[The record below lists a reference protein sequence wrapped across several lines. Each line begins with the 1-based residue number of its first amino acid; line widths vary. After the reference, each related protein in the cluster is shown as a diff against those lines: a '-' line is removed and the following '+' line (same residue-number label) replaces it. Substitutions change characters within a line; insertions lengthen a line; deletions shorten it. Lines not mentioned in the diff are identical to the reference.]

1 MKLSISIPL
10 NIVVVLMLTLLLNVV
25 GLKFSFE
32 AHFPTY
38 IAETRDQ
45 LQPNTALNPEGLQAL
60 FSINSLDGETKADYQ
75 KALSELSNLSSSLKS
90 LSENPELYVIEGKNS
105 GQNSPNSFHI
115 YAYNDIVEKATGNA
129 LFKVFQHPFDINL
142 NAPDGKFMLA
152 IIKNFLIL
160 NVAWMMIIILV
171 YMFWLRRIF
180 RPIHLIIDTL
190 KNFSVTKTSKI
201 FYKKNDEFL
210 PLITTLNELSTSLG
224 QQEKIRNQ
232 FLSDLSHEIRTPM
245 TAISVLLE
253 AIDDGVME
261 LDKSTILT
269 LQSEMRRLVEITEHI
284 MKGENFLSQNADEI
298 VRQKV
303 FLKPMAQEIILQY
316 QPTNQKNHQ
325 KILENF
331 PENAYIFA
339 NREQLVQVLH
349 NIFSNFCKYAG
360 ENATL
365 ECSFK
370 TQKTFNVLTFSDD
383 GTGVSDEELPF
394 LAEKFY
400 KSDTGR
406 TQNSDEMSMGIGLSL
421 VSKITSLHGGSMRL
435 ESTKPHGLTLILT
448 FGKNE

>member
-1 MKLSISIPL
+1 M
-10 NIVVVLMLTLLLNVV
+10 
-25 GLKFSFE
+25 
-32 AHFPTY
+32 
-38 IAETRDQ
+38 
-45 LQPNTALNPEGLQAL
+45 QAL

-90 LSENPELYVIEGKNS
+90 LSENPELYVVEGKNY

-129 LFKVFQHPFDINL
+129 LFKAFQHPFDINL

-224 QQEKIRNQ
+224 RQEKIRNQ

-349 NIFSNFCKYAG
+349 NIFSNFCKYAW

-383 GTGVSDEELPF
+383 GMGVSDEELPF

-421 VSKITSLHGGSMRL
+421 VSKIASLHGGSMRV
-435 ESTKPHGLTLILT
+435 EPTKPHWLTLILT
-448 FGKNE
+448 FWKNE

>member
-1 MKLSISIPL
+1 M
-10 NIVVVLMLTLLLNVV
+10 
-25 GLKFSFE
+25 
-32 AHFPTY
+32 
-38 IAETRDQ
+38 
-45 LQPNTALNPEGLQAL
+45 
-60 FSINSLDGETKADYQ
+60 
-75 KALSELSNLSSSLKS
+75 
-90 LSENPELYVIEGKNS
+90 
-105 GQNSPNSFHI
+105 
-115 YAYNDIVEKATGNA
+115 
-129 LFKVFQHPFDINL
+129 
-142 NAPDGKFMLA
+142 
-152 IIKNFLIL
+152 
-160 NVAWMMIIILV
+160 
-171 YMFWLRRIF
+171 
-180 RPIHLIIDTL
+180 
-190 KNFSVTKTSKI
+190 
-201 FYKKNDEFL
+201 

-224 QQEKIRNQ
+224 RQEKIRNQ

-303 FLKPMAQEIILQY
+303 FLKPMAQEIIRQY
-316 QPTNQKNHQ
+316 QPTIQKNHQ

-331 PENAYIFA
+331 PENAYILA
-339 NREQLVQVLH
+339 NREQLIQVLH
-349 NIFSNFCKYAG
+349 NIFSNFCKYAW

-421 VSKITSLHGGSMRL
+421 VSKIASLHGGSMRV
-435 ESTKPHGLTLILT
+435 EPTKPHWLTLILT
-448 FGKNE
+448 FWKNE

>member
-1 MKLSISIPL
+1 
-10 NIVVVLMLTLLLNVV
+10 MLTLLLNVV

-32 AHFPTY
+32 KHFPTY

-45 LQPNTALNPEGLQAL
+45 LQPNTALNPEWLQAL

-90 LSENPELYVIEGKNS
+90 LSENPELYVVEGKNS

-129 LFKVFQHPFDINL
+129 LFKAFQHPFDINL

-269 LQSEMRRLVEITEHI
+269 LQSEMRRLVDITEHI
-284 MKGENFLSQNADEI
+284 MKGENFLAKNPDEI

-316 QPTNQKNHQ
+316 QPTIQKNHQ

-339 NREQLVQVLH
+339 NREQLIQVLH
-349 NIFSNFCKYAG
+349 NIFSNFCKYAW

-365 ECSFK
+365 KCSFK
-370 TQKTFNVLTFSDD
+370 TQKTFNILTFSDD
-383 GTGVSDEELPF
+383 GMGVSDEELPF

-421 VSKITSLHGGSMRL
+421 VSKIASLHGGSMRI
-435 ESTKPHGLTLILT
+435 EPTKPHGLTIILT
-448 FGKNE
+448 FWKNE

>member
-1 MKLSISIPL
+1 
-10 NIVVVLMLTLLLNVV
+10 MLTLLLNVV

-32 AHFPTY
+32 THFPTY

-45 LQPNTALNPEGLQAL
+45 LQPNTALNPEWLQAL

-160 NVAWMMIIILV
+160 NVVWMTIIILV
-171 YMFWLRRIF
+171 YMIWLRRIF

-224 QQEKIRNQ
+224 RQEKIRNQ

-261 LDKSTILT
+261 LDKSTILI
-269 LQSEMRRLVEITEHI
+269 LQSEMRRLVDITEHV

-298 VRQKV
+298 VRQKI

-316 QPTNQKNHQ
+316 QPTIQKNHQ
-325 KILENF
+325 TILENF

-349 NIFSNFCKYAG
+349 NIFSNFCKYAW

-421 VSKITSLHGGSMRL
+421 VSKIASLHGGSMRI
-435 ESTKPHGLTLILT
+435 EPTKPHGLTIILT
-448 FGKNE
+448 FWKNE

>member
-1 MKLSISIPL
+1 
-10 NIVVVLMLTLLLNVV
+10 MLTLLLNVV

-32 AHFPTY
+32 KHFPTY

-45 LQPNTALNPEGLQAL
+45 LQPNTALNPEWLQAL

-129 LFKVFQHPFDINL
+129 LFKAFQHPFDINL

-269 LQSEMRRLVEITEHI
+269 LQTEMRRLVEITEHI

-349 NIFSNFCKYAG
+349 NIFSNFCKYAW

-421 VSKITSLHGGSMRL
+421 VSKIASLHGGSMRV
-435 ESTKPHGLTLILT
+435 ESTKPHWLTIILT
-448 FGKNE
+448 FWKNE

>member
-1 MKLSISIPL
+1 
-10 NIVVVLMLTLLLNVV
+10 MLTLLLNVV

-32 AHFPTY
+32 THFPAY

-45 LQPNTALNPEGLQAL
+45 LQPNTALNPEWLQAL

-90 LSENPELYVIEGKNS
+90 LSENPELYVVEGKNY

-129 LFKVFQHPFDINL
+129 LFKAFQHPFDINL

-224 QQEKIRNQ
+224 RQEKIRNQ

-349 NIFSNFCKYAG
+349 NIFSNFCKYAW

-383 GTGVSDEELPF
+383 GMGVSDEELPF

-421 VSKITSLHGGSMRL
+421 VSKIASLHGGSMRV
-435 ESTKPHGLTLILT
+435 EPTKPHWLTLILT
-448 FGKNE
+448 FWKNE

>member
-1 MKLSISIPL
+1 M
-10 NIVVVLMLTLLLNVV
+10 
-25 GLKFSFE
+25 
-32 AHFPTY
+32 
-38 IAETRDQ
+38 
-45 LQPNTALNPEGLQAL
+45 
-60 FSINSLDGETKADYQ
+60 DGETKADYQ

-129 LFKVFQHPFDINL
+129 LFKAFQHPFDINL

-224 QQEKIRNQ
+224 RQEKIRNQ

-349 NIFSNFCKYAG
+349 NIFSNFCKYA
-360 ENATL
+360 
-365 ECSFK
+365 
-370 TQKTFNVLTFSDD
+370 
-383 GTGVSDEELPF
+383 
-394 LAEKFY
+394 
-400 KSDTGR
+400 
-406 TQNSDEMSMGIGLSL
+406 
-421 VSKITSLHGGSMRL
+421 
-435 ESTKPHGLTLILT
+435 
-448 FGKNE
+448 

>member
-1 MKLSISIPL
+1 
-10 NIVVVLMLTLLLNVV
+10 MLTLLLNVV

-45 LQPNTALNPEGLQAL
+45 LQPNTALNPEWLQAL

-349 NIFSNFCKYAG
+349 NIFSNFCKYAW

-421 VSKITSLHGGSMRL
+421 VSKIASLHGGSMRV
-435 ESTKPHGLTLILT
+435 EPTKPHWLTLILT
-448 FGKNE
+448 FWKNE

>member
-1 MKLSISIPL
+1 
-10 NIVVVLMLTLLLNVV
+10 MLTLLLNVV

-32 AHFPTY
+32 THFPAY

-45 LQPNTALNPEGLQAL
+45 LQPNTALNPEWLQAL

-129 LFKVFQHPFDINL
+129 LFKAFQHPFDINL

-224 QQEKIRNQ
+224 RQEKIRNQ

-349 NIFSNFCKYAG
+349 NIFSNFCKYAW

-421 VSKITSLHGGSMRL
+421 VSKIASLHGGSMRV
-435 ESTKPHGLTLILT
+435 EPTKPHWLTLILT
-448 FGKNE
+448 FWKNE